1 MNVSNLKLVAP
12 VGSGPVIRSDQ
23 GAGAGA
29 DRDFIVFKKGGAEV
43 FSVDKNG
50 LPDPGG
56 GDAKRKV
63 PVPYGDVVADSDLIE
78 PFLNKFVKGVTITG
92 IKLAVDTATADGT
105 TNRQTITV
113 KRGSDGATVAEYQ
126 TPAENPGLAQNI
138 WTDMGAITNAT
149 LAAGDYLYAAFT
161 KTAGGLAL
169 SGLTFEIEYQHAE

>member
-1 MNVSNLKLVAP
+1 MNASNLKLVAP

-23 GAGAGA
+23 GSGAGA
-29 DRDFIVFKKGGAEV
+29 DRDFIVFKKGGSEV

-63 PVPYGDVVADSDLIE
+63 PVPYGDVVADSDLLE
-78 PFLNKFVKGVTITG
+78 PFLVKFTRSVTITE

-105 TNRQTITV
+105 TNRQTITI
-113 KRGSDGATVAEYQ
+113 KRGSDNAQVAQLQ
-126 TPAENPGLAQNI
+126 TPAENPGLAQAV

-149 LAAGDYLYAAFT
+149 LAAGDYLYAAFA
-161 KTAGGLAL
+161 KTESGLAL